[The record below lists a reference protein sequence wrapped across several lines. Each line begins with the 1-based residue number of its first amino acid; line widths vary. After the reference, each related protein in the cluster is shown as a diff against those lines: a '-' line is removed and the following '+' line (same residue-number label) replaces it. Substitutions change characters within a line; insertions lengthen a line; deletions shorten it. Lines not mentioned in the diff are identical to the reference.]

1 MYFCL
6 YYFPFFYYDVYMQS
20 SEICSE
26 TTSKD
31 GTRRGRNKNSIDNL
45 KPFVKGVSGN
55 PSGKIKGTRNYSTLM
70 DLAIESTTI
79 NYVNKY
85 NRRHKKNK
93 IELEDVDIEQDIFI
107 QLIDK
112 ARNGDIKAMQIFFDR
127 VYGKPRLMPSYTS
140 TQDDNFSEN
149 ELKTEEEKKQIEDFF
164 RKWGL

>member
-1 MYFCL
+1 
-6 YYFPFFYYDVYMQS
+6 MQS

-55 PSGKIKGTRNYSTLM
+55 PSGKIKGTRNYSTIM

-93 IELEDVDIEQDIFI
+93 IELGDVDIEQDIFI

-112 ARNGDIKAMQIFFDR
+112 ARNGDMKAMQLFFDR
-127 VYGKPRLMPSYTS
+127 CYGKPRVMPQSAYS
-140 TQDDNFSEN
+140 LQND
-149 ELKTEEEKKQIEDFF
+149 LEEELENKESQQKAREMID
-164 RKWGL
+164 KWESAWLKN